1 MEKSKEWL
9 ENLLSRKTEENV
21 ITKVLHVESKSA
33 TKKGDNYVGDV
44 KKICLEV
51 LLKSGKRRKKSFIV
65 KQQPNTEYRKIILEK
80 LGLFR
85 REIMVYHDVLPIMED
100 IMREYGDYTEFMW
113 GTCLHYTAFDEL
125 ILNDLNDEGY
135 TMSNRREALDL
146 EHCQLVLRSLAKFHA
161 TSALIKHRGLICMEM
176 FGKHMFEDSY
186 FQELNKNFQYD
197 MFIRFAGLVDSW
209 GTEWKPVAEKIRTKI
224 APNVTEKI
232 VNLMKLDETKF
243 SVLCHGDCWVNNM
256 LFKYGLDAKTPISVK
271 FIDFQVSFFNSPAFD
286 LKYFLASSTNLEVRR
301 NSIPE
306 LLKIYHE
313 TLLKQLELYSYEGP
327 IITFDS
333 LKEEMERIELFG
345 ISTSL
350 SILPIVLLENTQS
363 IPDMEEL
370 IKDLVKNNSSNV
382 MESWTEFY
390 KPSPM
395 YCEIMKETVSESI
408 KTNPL
413 LN

>member
-1 MEKSKEWL
+1 M
-9 ENLLSRKTEENV
+9 
-21 ITKVLHVESKSA
+21 
-33 TKKGDNYVGDV
+33 
-44 KKICLEV
+44 
-51 LLKSGKRRKKSFIV
+51 
-65 KQQPNTEYRKIILEK
+65 
-80 LGLFR
+80 
-85 REIMVYHDVLPIMED
+85 
-100 IMREYGDYTEFMW
+100 
-113 GTCLHYTAFDEL
+113 
-125 ILNDLNDEGY
+125 
-135 TMSNRREALDL
+135 
-146 EHCQLVLRSLAKFHA
+146 
-161 TSALIKHRGLICMEM
+161 
-176 FGKHMFEDSY
+176 
-186 FQELNKNFQYD
+186 
-197 MFIRFAGLVDSW
+197 
-209 GTEWKPVAEKIRTKI
+209 
-224 APNVTEKI
+224 
-232 VNLMKLDETKF
+232 
-243 SVLCHGDCWVNNM
+243 
-256 LFKYGLDAKTPISVK
+256 
-271 FIDFQVSFFNSPAFD
+271 SFFNSPAFD